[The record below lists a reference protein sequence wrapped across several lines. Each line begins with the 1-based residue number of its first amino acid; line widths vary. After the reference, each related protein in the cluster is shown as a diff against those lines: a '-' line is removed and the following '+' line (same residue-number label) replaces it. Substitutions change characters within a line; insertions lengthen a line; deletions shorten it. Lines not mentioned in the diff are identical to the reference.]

1 MKLPFELV
9 MRDIPHSDAIEAH
22 IQKKAEKLDT
32 FYDKIMRCRV
42 VVEAPHRHQHQGK
55 LFNVRIDVTV
65 PGAELVVNR
74 DKDEDVYVAIR
85 DAFNAMGRKLEDF
98 GRRQRGDIKAH
109 DAELHGRIAKLFK
122 DEGYGFIETS
132 DGRELYFHRAN
143 LAHEDFDQLDIG
155 EGVNF
160 IEAMGGE
167 GPQANRVSVHK

>member
-22 IQKKAEKLDT
+22 IHKKAEKLDV

-42 VVEAPHRHQHQGK
+42 VVEAPHRHQHHGK

-85 DAFNAMGRKLEDF
+85 DSFNAMVRKLEDY
-98 GRRQRGDIKAH
+98 GRRQRGEIKAH
-109 DAELHGRIAKLFK
+109 DMALHGHIAKLFK
-122 DEGYGFIETS
+122 DEGYGFITME
-132 DGRELYFHRAN
+132 DGRELYFHQAN
-143 LAHEDFDQLDIG
+143 LANEDFDRLDIG
-155 EGVNF
+155 EDVHF
-160 IEAMGGE
+160 IETMGSE
-167 GPQANRVSVHK
+167 GPQANRVSVRK